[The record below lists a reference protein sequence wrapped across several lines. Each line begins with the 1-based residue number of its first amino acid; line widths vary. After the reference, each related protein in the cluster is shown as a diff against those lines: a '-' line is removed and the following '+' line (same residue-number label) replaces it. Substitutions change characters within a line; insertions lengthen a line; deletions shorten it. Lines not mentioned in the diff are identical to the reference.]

1 MGDNAMD
8 TTNMNFTDYSN
19 YPGYM
24 TVDYSQ
30 LIQTYYSDVT
40 YLVDILQKIT
50 GTYTALVGS
59 ADGFNRIALAKKGDI
74 EDAIDRAEA
83 LGKVIDNI
91 IDMLETQ
98 VILYANY
105 ARIKNEYITNNLPH
119 TEIIKSDIEHHIK
132 HEHHEHHDD

>member
-1 MGDNAMD
+1 
-8 TTNMNFTDYSN
+8 
-19 YPGYM
+19 M

-40 YLVDILQKIT
+40 YLVDILQKLT

-83 LGKVIDNI
+83 LGKIIDNVIDT
-91 IDMLETQ
+91 LETQ
-98 VILYANY
+98 VSLYMNY
-105 ARIKNEYITNNLPH
+105 ARIKNEFIMNNLPH
-119 TEIIKSDIEHHIK
+119 NEMIKSDIEHHIK
-132 HEHHEHHDD
+132 HEHHEHHED